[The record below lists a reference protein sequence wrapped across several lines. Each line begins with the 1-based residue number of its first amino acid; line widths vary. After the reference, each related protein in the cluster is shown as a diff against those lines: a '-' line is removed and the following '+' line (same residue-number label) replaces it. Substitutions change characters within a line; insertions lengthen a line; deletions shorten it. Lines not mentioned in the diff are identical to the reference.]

1 MAAGSTPWT
10 RRGRCVIWKWWV
22 AAATEK
28 ENEIWPA
35 THRHQPLRPL
45 PCPGRRKRTRRRWPT
60 AADDRRRL
68 GRHRFFFFFDGCWN
82 EGEEGGGV
90 SSSACPLC
98 GPFFCVPLFPS
109 ATPATVKRGTAF
121 IADGCWCCDGSR
133 GPIHVSSTP
142 LRQRLSPC
150 AVLYLLVCVC
160 VCTSSFGPKAALEP
174 ENGAQL
180 RPFAG
185 LAIDARASSSSID
198 RWWGSQEPN
207 LGRWRPVQ
215 GAFDSAKSFRSPLH
229 CPSRVA
235 CRRYRV
241 MSRTA
246 SPFHI
251 HSQCVCANAG

>member
-98 GPFFCVPLFPS
+98 GPFF
-109 ATPATVKRGTAF
+109 
-121 IADGCWCCDGSR
+121 
-133 GPIHVSSTP
+133 
-142 LRQRLSPC
+142 LR
-150 AVLYLLVCVC
+150 
-160 VCTSSFGPKAALEP
+160 
-174 ENGAQL
+174 
-180 RPFAG
+180 
-185 LAIDARASSSSID
+185 SSSSGLILLPF
-198 RWWGSQEPN
+198 RLLFRFFPLSIRQKAKKKIIVIKTRKIRHYQKKKRKKKEKKKKERKKERKRKKN
-207 LGRWRPVQ
+207 VRNKNFKFILRRPLILALITRMRINVSL
-215 GAFDSAKSFRSPLH
+215 FSVCSYTHRSVFR
-229 CPSRVA
+229 
-235 CRRYRV
+235 
-241 MSRTA
+241 
-246 SPFHI
+246 
-251 HSQCVCANAG
+251 